1 MVRERKGLSALV
13 IDDEESIREGC
24 RQALEAGGYLTWI
37 APDGVQGL
45 RLIED
50 LRPKI
55 VLVDLKMP
63 GVDGL
68 EILQQIRRIDPGI
81 VSIVITG
88 YGTVDSAVEAMRRGA
103 ADYLRKPF
111 DDKVLLETVRRG
123 VNENR
128 MDVGLSPAQGLRPV
142 PDDLATAPTRG
153 VSAAAGGTVALSGAA
168 RPAVVSVEPR
178 GFHPPAEVAAKVAGI
193 AGAKCRLQLLPMAML
208 GILAGGYIGFGAELS
223 TMVSHDLTKHVGVG
237 FAKFVAGSVF
247 SVGLML
253 VILAGAELFTGN
265 SLILA
270 GVLHGGCST
279 KEMFRNWSVVYL
291 TNFAGSVLL
300 AALMYGSGLW
310 RTGQLGV
317 GASALRIAAEKVGL
331 SFGEAFLRGVGC
343 NWLVC
348 LAVWLA
354 IAGKDAVSKIFG
366 IYFPIMAFV
375 ASGFEHSIANMYFV
389 PMGLFLKTN
398 AAVVKAAGL
407 TGAVQDLTW
416 TRFLTANLFPV
427 TLGNVVG
434 GGLFVAGIYYLIYLR
449 DRARA

>member
-1 MVRERKGLSALV
+1 MQERQGLSALV

-24 RQALEAGGYLTWI
+24 RQALEAGGYR
-37 APDGVQGL
+37 ARVARDGKQGL
-45 RLIED
+45 RLVEQS
-50 LRPKI
+50 RPNV

-68 EILQQIRRIDPGI
+68 EVLQQIRRIDPGI

-88 YGTVDSAVEAMRRGA
+88 YGTIDSAVEAMRRGA

-123 VNENR
+123 MNENR
-128 MDVGLSPAQGLRPV
+128 TGVGLSPARGPRPV
-142 PDDLATAPTRG
+142 PDDLATVPARGISAVAGEIAAP
-153 VSAAAGGTVALSGAA
+153 SGTA
-168 RPAVVSVEPR
+168 RPAVVPVESR
-178 GFHPPAEVAAKVAGI
+178 GFHPPAEVAAKVLDI
-193 AGAKCRLQLLPMAML
+193 AEVKCRLQLLPMAML
-208 GILAGGYIGFGAELS
+208 GILAGAYIGFGAELS
-223 TMVSHDLTKHVGVG
+223 TMVAHDLTQHVGVG
-237 FAKFVAGSVF
+237 FAKFMAGSVF
-247 SVGLML
+247 SVGLIL

-270 GVLHGGCST
+270 GVLHGRCST
-279 KEMFRNWSVVYL
+279 KGMLRNWTAVYL
-291 TNFAGSVLL
+291 ANFAGALLL
-300 AALMYGSGLW
+300 AGIMFHSGLW

-317 GASALRIAAEKVGL
+317 GVSALRTAVGKINL

-354 IAGKDAVSKIFG
+354 VAGKDAVSKIMG

-375 ASGFEHSIANMYFV
+375 ASGFEHSVANMYFV

-398 AAVVKAAGL
+398 AAVVEAAGL
-407 TGAVQDLTW
+407 AGAVQDLTW
-416 TRFLTANLFPV
+416 TRFLTANLVPV

-449 DRARA
+449 GRAKA